1 MGDAEVWKYQTQ
13 SSRMYEKGLP
23 KEAFSLT
30 PRVRASRDQQL

>member
-1 MGDAEVWKYQTQ
+1 MGDAEVRKYQTQ

-23 KEAFSLT
+23 KEAFFT